1 MLTTVLSSHDIFSCS
16 NAFAVNHTYVFATAA
31 VSVSVVHV
39 RCCSSAVTSVYRSS
53 AIFCW

>member
-53 AIFCW
+53 AIFC